1 MEVSAVCCYW
11 IAWLSISFFLLDRQT
26 KPPYN
31 REIVIILLR
40 LPFHALILRGVFVH
54 ESIVSMPCRLLEER
68 DITLYCDLHG
78 HSRKQNVFIYGCEN
92 RFDPLKR
99 LRERVFPVMISKN
112 APTQVI
118 LDVKGNFYMLSSP
131 LW

>member
-26 KPPYN
+26 KPSNN
-31 REIVIILLR
+31 REIIIILLR
-40 LPFHALILRGVFVH
+40 FQFHAFVLRGVFVH
-54 ESIVSMPCRLLEER
+54 ESIVSMSCRLLEER

-118 LDVKGNFYMLSSP
+118 LDVKGNFNMLSPSR
-131 LW
+131 